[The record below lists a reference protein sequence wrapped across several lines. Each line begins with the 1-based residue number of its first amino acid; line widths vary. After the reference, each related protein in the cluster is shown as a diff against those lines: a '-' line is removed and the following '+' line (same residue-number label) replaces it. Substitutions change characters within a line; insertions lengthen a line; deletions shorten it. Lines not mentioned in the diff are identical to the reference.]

1 MAITNYSELKTSI
14 ANFLARDDLTTQI
27 PDFISLAESRM
38 SREMGARSQEKRAT
52 ATLTSGDAYVSLP
65 TDLRSIRLVKLNT
78 SPKEVLEYYTPATL
92 DELYASN
99 AQGKPRAYTIIG
111 GEIKFAPE
119 PDSAYTAEIV
129 YMEGIPD
136 LSDSNTTN
144 EILTRH
150 PDAYL
155 YGALAAASVY
165 LMDDQ
170 KTTVYEQLFTRAI
183 DEVKREEE
191 RSKQAGSALQMKSDY
206 GELT

>member
-14 ANFLARDDLTTQI
+14 ANFLARDDLTAQI
-27 PDFISLAESRM
+27 PDFISIAESRM
-38 SREMGARSQEKRAT
+38 SREMNARSQEKRAI
-52 ATLTSGDAYVSLP
+52 ATLTGGDAYVSLP

-78 SPKEVLEYYTPATL
+78 SPKEVLEYYTPAKL

-136 LSDSNTTN
+136 LSDSNAIN

>member
-1 MAITNYSELKTSI
+1 MSITNYSELKTSI

-38 SREMGARSQEKRAT
+38 SREMNARSQEKRAT

-78 SPKEVLEYYTPATL
+78 SPKEVLEYYTPAKL

-119 PDSAYTAEIV
+119 PDSSYTAEIV
-129 YMEGIPD
+129 YQEGVPD
-136 LSDSNTTN
+136 LSDSNTSN

-155 YGALAAASVY
+155 YGSLAAASVY

>member
-38 SREMGARSQEKRAT
+38 SREMNARSQEKRAT

-78 SPKEVLEYYTPATL
+78 SPKEVLEYYTPAKL

-129 YMEGIPD
+129 YMEGVPD

>member
-14 ANFLARDDLTTQI
+14 ANFLARDDLTAQI
-27 PDFISLAESRM
+27 PDFISIAESRM
-38 SREMGARSQEKRAT
+38 SREMNARSQEKRAI
-52 ATLTSGDAYVSLP
+52 ATLTGGDAYVSLP

-78 SPKEVLEYYTPATL
+78 SPKEVLEYYTPAKL

-155 YGALAAASVY
+155 YGALASASVY